1 MLLSALFPP
10 CEVSCEGCLNSERSG
25 TGCLVGEP
33 SGMLD
38 PRVRLLLW
46 LAKAGGRTFY
56 PDVSVARMRSAYAEM
71 NARFG
76 LRDRGGVAVREV
88 AIPAEDGYE
97 IPARLYQPTAAGAA
111 RLPVLLYFH
120 GGGWVIGDV
129 ASFDHLTR
137 FFAREGG
144 MAVLSVDY
152 RLAPEHKFPRAHADG
167 FAALAWLQRS
177 GDAFGIDRAR
187 IAVGGDSAG
196 AGIAAALSAYAVDRG
211 LERPHFQ
218 FLIYPPV
225 DARGRFP
232 SRSRFIGNYP
242 ITPASIEWFARHY
255 TNGREDRDSPLLN
268 VLDAPHPERMPPTYL
283 LAAAY
288 DPLVD
293 EGRAYADRLRAAGVR
308 VSYDLQPTLPH
319 ALVNLAGAVPAARR
333 ALSTGIRATAAA
345 FEATV

>member
-1 MLLSALFPP
+1 
-10 CEVSCEGCLNSERSG
+10 
-25 TGCLVGEP
+25 
-33 SGMLD
+33 MLD

-46 LAKAGGRTFY
+46 LAKAGGRTFS
-56 PDVSVARMRSAYAEM
+56 PDVSVARMRSDYAEM

-76 LRDRGGVAVREV
+76 LRDRGGVVVREV
-88 AIPAEDGYE
+88 AIAAEDGHE
-97 IPARLYQPTAAGAA
+97 IPARLYRPAAAGAA

-137 FFAREGG
+137 FFAREGSI
-144 MAVLSVDY
+144 AVLSVDY
-152 RLAPEHKFPRAHADG
+152 RLGPEHKFPRAHADG

-177 GDAFGIDRAR
+177 GDVLAIDRAR

-196 AGIAAALSAYAVDRG
+196 AGIAAALSAYAADRG
-211 LERPHFQ
+211 LERPRFQ

-225 DARGRFP
+225 DGRGGFP
-232 SRSRFIGNYP
+232 SRSYFTGNYP
-242 ITPASIEWFARHY
+242 LTPESIEWFARHY
-255 TNGREDRDSPLLN
+255 TNGAVDRDSPLLN
-268 VLDAPHPERMPPTYL
+268 VLDAPNPELTPPTYL

-293 EGRAYADRLRAAGVR
+293 EGRAYAERLRAAGVS
-308 VSYDLQPTLPH
+308 VLYDLQPTLPH

-333 ALSTGIRATAAA
+333 ALGAGIRATATALEAA
-345 FEATV
+345 G

>member
-1 MLLSALFPP
+1 
-10 CEVSCEGCLNSERSG
+10 
-25 TGCLVGEP
+25 
-33 SGMLD
+33 MLD

-46 LAKAGGRTFY
+46 LAKASGRTFR
-56 PDVSVARMRSAYAEM
+56 PDASVAQMRSAYAEM

-76 LRDRGGVAVREV
+76 LRDRGGVVVRDV

-97 IPARLYQPTAAGAA
+97 IPARLYRPAAARAAG
-111 RLPVLLYFH
+111 LPVLLYFH

-144 MAVLSVDY
+144 IAVLSVDY
-152 RLAPEHKFPRAHADG
+152 RLAPEHKFPRAHDDG
-167 FAALAWLQRS
+167 FAALGWLQRS
-177 GDAFGIDRAR
+177 ADALGVDPAR

-196 AGIAAALSAYAVDRG
+196 AGIAAVLSAYAADRG
-211 LERPHFQ
+211 LERPNVQ

-225 DARGRFP
+225 DGRARFP
-232 SRSRFIGNYP
+232 SRTQYTGNYP
-242 ITPASIEWFARHY
+242 LTPASIAWFSQHY
-255 TNGREDRDSPLLN
+255 TNGAEDRDSELLN
-268 VLDAPHPERMPPTYL
+268 VLDAPHPEHTPPTYV

-293 EGRAYADRLRAAGVR
+293 EGRAYAQRLRAAGVR
-308 VSYDLQPTLPH
+308 VVYDLQPTLPH

-333 ALSTGIRATAAA
+333 ALGAGIRATAAA
-345 FEATV
+345 LEAPG